1 MRINIKQVLYK
12 DQINKHEKF
21 NEEIN
26 QEIQNKNKKN
36 KVKAYNLSV
45 HFSVLCKFV
54 YLIFIAQLKRMHILH
69 FAYI

>member
-1 MRINIKQVLYK
+1 LRINIKQVLYK

-21 NEEIN
+21 HEEIN
-26 QEIQNKNKKN
+26 QEVQKKKKS